1 MREVLGK
8 SGEIFLALKNCGN
21 SSTLSAVFV
30 TVLTSQGGVGWGV
43 GEPVL
48 SIQAGI
54 DSESH

>member
-1 MREVLGK
+1 MGK